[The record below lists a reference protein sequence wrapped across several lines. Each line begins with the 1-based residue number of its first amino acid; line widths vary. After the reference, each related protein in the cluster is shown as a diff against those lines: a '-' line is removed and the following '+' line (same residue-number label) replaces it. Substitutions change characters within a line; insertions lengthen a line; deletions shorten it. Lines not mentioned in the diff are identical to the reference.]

1 MRPARGHDFA
11 SITACFLCFK
21 QGFSSPAVP
30 QQEKE
35 RMARMRILAVMVALA
50 ALGASAMATVDDPT
64 LDCLSEDNE
73 RRISGCSALLD
84 TPGLPDEQRSLA
96 FGMRA
101 LAYSL
106 LGIFDMALSD
116 YDAALKIKPD
126 FPLALNNRAW
136 AYYKLGRPADGVAD
150 VEKALELS
158 PGSPYALDTRAHIRQ
173 TQGDAKAALAD
184 YELAMRV
191 GGERIVR
198 MYQCG
203 LRSQGL
209 YFGAVDG
216 IYSAAVGEAM
226 RVCTGNRQCDPLP
239 SDSECR
245 PEVS

>member
-1 MRPARGHDFA
+1 MFQTAPRGA
-11 SITACFLCFK
+11 TAPL
-21 QGFSSPAVP
+21 QGKSVWPD
-30 QQEKE
+30 
-35 RMARMRILAVMVALA
+35 RGILAVVLA
-50 ALGASAMATVDDPT
+50 VTVFGASAMATVDDPT

-73 RRISGCSALLD
+73 RRISGCSAMLD
-84 TPGLPDEQRSLA
+84 TPGLPDDQRSLA

-106 LGIFDMALSD
+106 LGIFDKALSD

-136 AYYKLGRPADGVAD
+136 AYYKLGRPSDGVAD
-150 VEKALELS
+150 VERALELS

-173 TQGDAKAALAD
+173 AQGDAKAALAD

-209 YFGAVDG
+209 YFGALDG
-216 IYSAAVGEAM
+216 VYSSAVGQAM

-239 SDSECR
+239 SDAECR

>member
-1 MRPARGHDFA
+1 M
-11 SITACFLCFK
+11 
-21 QGFSSPAVP
+21 AV
-30 QQEKE
+30 
-35 RMARMRILAVMVALA
+35 A
-50 ALGASAMATVDDPT
+50 AFGAAAMATVDDPT

-73 RRISGCSALLD
+73 RRISGCSAMLD
-84 TPGLPDEQRSLA
+84 TPGLPDDQRSLA

-106 LGIFDMALSD
+106 LGVFDKALSD

-173 TQGDAKAALAD
+173 AQGDAKAALAD

-191 GGERIVR
+191 GGERIVENVPVR
-198 MYQCG
+198 AALSG
-203 LRSQGL
+203 PLLRRPRWRLFHGRR
-209 YFGAVDG
+209 ARPCACAPA
-216 IYSAAVGEAM
+216 IANATRCPPMRSAGPRSPKLQRA
-226 RVCTGNRQCDPLP
+226 
-239 SDSECR
+239 SDSRRANRCGASEIR
-245 PEVS
+245 LFGTT

>member
-1 MRPARGHDFA
+1 MRPACKRDFA
-11 SITACFLCFK
+11 SITTRFLCFK
-21 QGFSSPAVP
+21 QRLSWFAVP
-30 QQEKE
+30 QQGKM
-35 RMARMRILAVMVALA
+35 RMVRTRIFVVAVVAFGAA
-50 ALGASAMATVDDPT
+50 ALATVDDPT

-73 RRISGCSALLD
+73 RRIRGCSAMLD
-84 TPGLPDEQRSLA
+84 TPGLPDDQRSLA

-101 LAYSL
+101 LAYSI
-106 LGIFDMALSD
+106 LGVFDKALSD
-116 YDAALKIKPD
+116 YDAALRIKPD

-150 VEKALELS
+150 VEKALQLS
-158 PGSPYALDTRAHIRQ
+158 PASPYALDTRAHIRQ
-173 TQGDAKAALAD
+173 AQGDAKAALAD

-216 IYSAAVGEAM
+216 IYSAAVGKAM

-239 SDSECR
+239 SDAECR